1 MKCKGCGAEIQH
13 EDETLPGYIPK
24 EVFERRTLAGEEI
37 LCQRCFRARHYGK
50 LMPVRLEDFWTQL
63 TNVIKEVDVVVWIL
77 DITDFEGSYDQK
89 IFEALSSV
97 KKILVVNKIDL
108 LPRAVTVQEIDSW
121 VRRQVLDEPF
131 DVILTSATRRY
142 GLRRLEEKVLQFRR
156 VLFVGVTN
164 VGKSSL
170 FKEITGKDVSV
181 TPFPGTTLGLIR
193 AKLFNTI
200 LFDSPG
206 ITTKHRLIDFLSP
219 ESQKKL
225 THADHLS
232 RFTFKPDRNSVIFLG
247 GVCRLDIDFKSELR
261 PIFQIFANE
270 AVKFHQTSKVKA
282 DTLWKRQYGKLLVPP
297 FDPQELPI
305 ESLSFQE
312 KRFELDASEELAIAG
327 LGWLSVR
334 RGPFETCLKTIDGI
348 YVRKREALIN
358 PARKER
364 RA

>member
-77 DITDFEGSYDQK
+77 DITDFEGSYDPK
-89 IFEALSSV
+89 IFEVLSSV

-131 DVILTSATRRY
+131 DVILTSATKRY
-142 GLRRLEEKVLQFRR
+142 GLRRLKEKLLEFRR

>member
-77 DITDFEGSYDQK
+77 DITDFEGSYDPK
-89 IFEALSSV
+89 IFEVLSSV

-131 DVILTSATRRY
+131 DVILTSATKRY
-142 GLRRLEEKVLQFRR
+142 GLRRLKEKLLEFRR

-219 ESQKKL
+219 ESTKK
-225 THADHLS
+225 THPRRSSEQIHVQTRQEQCHFSWGSLQAGYRLQIGAETYFSDLCERGCEVPPDQQSQGRYALEKTVWETPCSPIRSTGVANRELELS
-232 RFTFKPDRNSVIFLG
+232 RKEVRAGRFRGAGDCRFGLVERSSRSV
-247 GVCRLDIDFKSELR
+247 
-261 PIFQIFANE
+261 
-270 AVKFHQTSKVKA
+270 
-282 DTLWKRQYGKLLVPP
+282 
-297 FDPQELPI
+297 
-305 ESLSFQE
+305 
-312 KRFELDASEELAIAG
+312 
-327 LGWLSVR
+327 
-334 RGPFETCLKTIDGI
+334 
-348 YVRKREALIN
+348 
-358 PARKER
+358 
-364 RA
+364 

>member
-1 MKCKGCGAEIQH
+1 
-13 EDETLPGYIPK
+13 
-24 EVFERRTLAGEEI
+24 
-37 LCQRCFRARHYGK
+37 
-50 LMPVRLEDFWTQL
+50 
-63 TNVIKEVDVVVWIL
+63 
-77 DITDFEGSYDQK
+77 
-89 IFEALSSV
+89 
-97 KKILVVNKIDL
+97 
-108 LPRAVTVQEIDSW
+108 
-121 VRRQVLDEPF
+121 
-131 DVILTSATRRY
+131 
-142 GLRRLEEKVLQFRR
+142 
-156 VLFVGVTN
+156 VTN

>member
-77 DITDFEGSYDQK
+77 DITDFEGSYDPK
-89 IFEALSSV
+89 IFEVLSSV

-108 LPRAVTVQEIDSW
+108 LPRAVTVQEIDNW

-142 GLRRLEEKVLQFRR
+142 GLRRLEEKVLQFRH

-170 FKEITGKDVSV
+170 FKEITGKVVSV
-181 TPFPGTTLGLIR
+181 TPFPGTTLGVIR

-297 FDPQELPI
+297 FNPQELPI